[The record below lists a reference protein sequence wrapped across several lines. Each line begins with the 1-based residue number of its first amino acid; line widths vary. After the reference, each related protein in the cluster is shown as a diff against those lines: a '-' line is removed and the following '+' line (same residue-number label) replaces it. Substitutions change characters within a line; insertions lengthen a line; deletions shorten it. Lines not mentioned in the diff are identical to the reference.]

1 MIKLLLVD
9 DDPCVR
15 QGLRMRLGLETDLK
29 VIGEASNGAEA
40 LLLTVRLQPD
50 VVVMDIEMP
59 IMGGLA
65 ATARLQDL
73 APMSKVVILSSH
85 DSPKWRAAACAAGA
99 FAYVS
104 KLDMRATLV
113 STLRQ
118 AADASVHEWTPG
130 TSIDTST

>member
-1 MIKLLLVD
+1 MIKLLVVD

-15 QGLRMRLGLETDLK
+15 QGLRMRLGIETDLQ

-50 VVVMDIEMP
+50 VVLMDIEMP
-59 IMGGLA
+59 IMGGIA
-65 ATARLQDL
+65 ATARLHDL
-73 APMSKVVILSSH
+73 APMSRVVILSSY

-113 STLRQ
+113 SALRQ
-118 AADASVHEWTPG
+118 AADTSVHEWTTRP
-130 TSIDTST
+130 SIDTST